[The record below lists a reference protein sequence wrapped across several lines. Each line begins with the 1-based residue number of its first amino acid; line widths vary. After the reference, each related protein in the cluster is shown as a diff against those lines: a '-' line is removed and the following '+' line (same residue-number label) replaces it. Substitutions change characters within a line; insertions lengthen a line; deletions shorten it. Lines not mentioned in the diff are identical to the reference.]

1 MRRGSVTATIP
12 ASAAAVFALVHDYGR
27 RLEWDTLLR
36 AAYLEPG
43 HPVAAKGAISVCVGR
58 RTLGGLA
65 LRTRY
70 VAFDPPKVA
79 AVEMINA
86 PPLFA
91 TWAASIRHVELGPD
105 ESRITYTFHFRARPR
120 WLAWLFE
127 PIMLVMFRWETR
139 KRLRA
144 LSAHFQR

>member
-1 MRRGSVTATIP
+1 VTATIP
-12 ASAAAVFALVHDYGR
+12 ASAGDVFALVHDYER

-36 AAYLEPG
+36 AAYLDDG
-43 HPVAAKGAISVCVGR
+43 HEVAAKGATSVCVGR
-58 RTLGGLA
+58 RRLGGLA

-70 VAFDPPKVA
+70 VSFDPPKVA
-79 AVEMINA
+79 AVEMINS
-86 PPLFA
+86 PPFFG
-91 TWAASIRHVELGPD
+91 TWAASIRHVEVGPA

-127 PIMLVMFRWETR
+127 PIMLVVFRWETR

-144 LSAHFQR
+144 LAAHFRKTR